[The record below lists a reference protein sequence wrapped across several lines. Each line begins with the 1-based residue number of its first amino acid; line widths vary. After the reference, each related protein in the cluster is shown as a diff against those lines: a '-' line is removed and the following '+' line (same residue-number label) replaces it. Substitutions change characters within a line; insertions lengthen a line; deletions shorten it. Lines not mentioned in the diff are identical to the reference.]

1 VISFL
6 NKLNTSQLDAVKNID
21 GASLVIAGAGSGKT
35 RVLTFRIAYLISQN
49 VEPSKIL
56 ALTFTNK
63 AAKEMKERIYQL
75 IGPASKKVRAGT
87 FHSVFAGILRVEAE
101 KLGYTKNFTIYD
113 TDDSK
118 SVIKAIVKELQLD
131 DKIYAANIVSSRIS
145 KAKSMLISPPEY
157 LNNTEIQAYDKSSR
171 RPKIGE
177 IYTLYNKRCLK
188 ASAMDFDDLLFNM
201 NYLLKNFPE
210 TLQKYQDF
218 FQYIL
223 VDEYQDTN
231 YAQYIIIKSLAAINK
246 NICVVGDDAQSIYA
260 FRGANIENIFN
271 FKKDYP
277 EHIIYK
283 LEQNYRSTKNI
294 LEAANSIIKNNKVQI
309 KKNLWTENDN
319 GEKISIISAATD
331 QEESKAISNN
341 ISEIKHQHQTKH
353 NDIAILYRTNAQS
366 RVLEDSLRRANIP
379 YRIYGGLSFYQ
390 RKEIKD
396 ILAYFRLTINHKDD
410 EALRRII
417 NYPARGIGKTTYE
430 KILIAA
436 NELNISVW
444 DTMENHLDKTGVGN
458 AIAKKV
464 EEFAIMIKS
473 FATYIPKKNAFELG
487 EHIINATK
495 ILIDLK
501 KEDTPENID
510 RIDNIEELLNS
521 LKEFTVNHPSKD
533 EDENIFIPLTE
544 YMKDVALLTDS
555 DNKNKQE
562 GDKVTLMTIHA
573 SKGLEF
579 PYIFIAGLEENLFP
593 SSQSL
598 YSQADIEEE
607 RRLFYVAITRAKKK
621 LYISHAQT
629 RYKWG
634 NLLFAE
640 PSRFLDELDEQYI
653 EREDNTSPKKLTTQ
667 KEKTN
672 NIKTY
677 SPQNVKNKN
686 LKKIQYNTSNNSSH
700 EFTQNIQNGM
710 RVEHSKF
717 GEGKVI
723 KIEGEGASTKA
734 IVFFEGTGEKQL
746 LLKFAKLKII
756 E

>member
-1 VISFL
+1 VVSFL
-6 NKLNTSQLDAVKNID
+6 NKLNSTQLEAVKNID
-21 GASLVIAGAGSGKT
+21 GPSMVIAGAGSGKT
-35 RVLTFRIAYLISQN
+35 RVLIYRIAYLINQKID
-49 VEPSKIL
+49 PSRIL

-63 AAKEMKERIYQL
+63 AAKEMKERIYEL
-75 IGPASKKVRAGT
+75 VGPTAKGLRMGT

-101 KLGYTKNFTIYD
+101 KIGYTKNFTIYD

-131 DKIYAANIVSSRIS
+131 DKTYATNLVLSRIS
-145 KAKSMLISPPEY
+145 KAKSMLISPQGYSSNPE
-157 LNNTEIQAYDKSSR
+157 TQAYDNSSR

-210 TLQKYQDF
+210 TLHKYQHF
-218 FQYIL
+218 FQYVL

-231 YAQYIIIKSLAAINK
+231 YAQYIIVKSLAAINE

-260 FRGANIENIFN
+260 FRGANIENIFS

-294 LEAANSIIKNNKVQI
+294 VEAANSIIENNKVQI
-309 KKNLWTENDN
+309 KKNLWTENDA

-331 QEESKAISNN
+331 QEESKAISSTIN
-341 ISEIKHQHQTKH
+341 EIKHQKQTKH

-366 RVLEDSLRRANIP
+366 RVLEDSLRRTNIP

-410 EALRRII
+410 EALKRII

-430 KILIAA
+430 KILVTA
-436 NELNISVW
+436 NEMNTSIW
-444 DTMENHLDKTGVGN
+444 EIIENNLHKTGIGN
-458 AIAKKV
+458 AIAQRV
-464 EEFAIMIKS
+464 QDFAIMIKS
-473 FATYIPKKNAFELG
+473 FATYIQKKDAFDIG
-487 EHIINATK
+487 MHIIDSTR

-501 KEDTPENID
+501 SEETPENID
-510 RIDNIEELLNS
+510 RINNVEELLNS
-521 LKEFTVNHPSKD
+521 LKDFTVNHPFKE
-533 EDENIFIPLTE
+533 EDENAFVPITE
-544 YMKDVALLTDS
+544 YMKDVSLLTDS

-562 GDKVTLMTIHA
+562 GDKITLMTIHA
-573 SKGLEF
+573 AKGLEF
-579 PYIFIAGLEENLFP
+579 PFVFITGMEENLFP

-598 YSQADIEEE
+598 TAESDLEEE
-607 RRLFYVAITRAKKK
+607 RRLFYVAITRAMKKI
-621 LYISHAQT
+621 YISHAQT

-640 PSRFLDELDEQYI
+640 PSRFLDEINEQYVENI
-653 EREDNTSPKKLTTQ
+653 GGIFEKSFSKQ
-667 KEKTN
+667 KEKTS
-672 NIKTY
+672 IAQT
-677 SPQNVKNKN
+677 PPPRELKNKN
-686 LKKIQYNTSNNSSH
+686 LKKIQHSISDNSTPKSTKN
-700 EFTQNIQNGM
+700 FQNGM

-717 GEGKVI
+717 GEGKII

-734 IVFFEGTGEKQL
+734 IVFFEEAGEKQL